1 MSEDDKKIVIDEDSV
16 KSEAENIQKQQIE
29 KNRSEVEHTLKDA
42 LSSSGIKADF
52 TQTEDKIVVEIPLSS
67 KEEQEALV
75 KKLMEQKIQEAEAE
89 AARRA
94 EEEMKKREAEAKAKA
109 EAEAKAKA
117 EAEAKAKAEAEAKAK
132 AEAEAKAKAKAK
144 AEAEAKAKAEAEA
157 KAKAEAEAKAKAEAE
172 AKAKAEA
179 EAEAEAKAKAEA
191 EAKAKAEAEA
201 KAKAEAEA
209 KAKAEVKA
217 KPKTKPATK
226 APSTALN
233 SDKFVPNLK
242 RKYLETV
249 RPYLME
255 EFKYKSPMQIPC
267 IKKVTV
273 SVGCGDAKDNK
284 KFLDAAVKELEQI
297 TGQHVLRTKA
307 RKAIAN
313 FKIRQGMEIGA
324 MVTLRGDNMWFFLE
338 RLICIALPRVRDFR
352 GVKKTAFDGRGN
364 YSLGITEQI
373 IFPEIDFDKIER
385 ISGLNVA
392 IVTTATNDKEGFA
405 LLSSLGMPF
414 QK

>member
-94 EEEMKKREAEAKAKA
+94 EEEMKKREEEAKAKA

-132 AEAEAKAKAKAK
+132 
-144 AEAEAKAKAEAEA
+144 
-157 KAKAEAEAKAKAEAE
+157 
-172 AKAKAEA
+172 
-179 EAEAEAKAKAEA
+179 
-191 EAKAKAEAEA
+191 
-201 KAKAEAEA
+201 
-209 KAKAEVKA
+209 
-217 KPKTKPATK
+217 TKPATK
-226 APSTALN
+226 APSTVIN